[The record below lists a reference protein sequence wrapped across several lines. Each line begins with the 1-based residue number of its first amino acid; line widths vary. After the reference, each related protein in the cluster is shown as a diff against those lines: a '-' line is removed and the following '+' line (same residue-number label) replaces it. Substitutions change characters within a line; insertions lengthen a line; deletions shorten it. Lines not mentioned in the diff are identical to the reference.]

1 MGAIAFQIENRQNT
15 NVDAL
20 MDHIKEYCEER
31 GDIEYKRFNGYRDD
45 MVHYWWKV
53 FKLKELMNENP
64 DAEYI
69 MWFDSDIF
77 IYDFKKDLR
86 DYMTP
91 DLDFVAA
98 HDPDDP
104 KDTEDWF
111 NAGVFCVRNSESGR
125 ALIDKWMSL
134 YDASKWSIGYDG
146 KWTTDDR
153 WAGPNYEQ
161 GAFCEQ
167 ILQKPEFKNKIKI
180 LKSQIFNELFHWKN
194 PPQECFSIHLMR
206 GLAQKIGIQCMWLH
220 RLKAFI
226 WFFVFL
232 VLILVL
238 LLFLRN
244 KV

>member
-1 MGAIAFQIENRQNT
+1 MGALAFQIENRQNP

-31 GDIEYKRFNGYRDD
+31 DIEYKRFDGYRDD

-53 FKLKELMNENP
+53 FKLKELMIENP

-77 IYDFKKDLR
+77 IYDFNKDLR
-86 DYMTP
+86 DYLTP
-91 DLDFVAA
+91 ELDFVAA

-111 NAGVFCVRNSESGR
+111 NAGVFCVRNSESGH
-125 ALIDKWMSL
+125 ALIDKWISL
-134 YDASKWSIGYDG
+134 YDASKWSIGHDG

-167 ILQKPEFKNKIKI
+167 ILQKTEFKHKIKI
-180 LKSQIFNELFHWKN
+180 FPSTTFNELFQWVN
-194 PPQECFSIHLMR
+194 PGPECFSIHLMR
-206 GLAQKIGIQCMWLH
+206 GLAQKIGIQCMWVH
-220 RLKAFI
+220 RAQVLAIILLF
-226 WFFVFL
+226 
-232 VLILVL
+232 VLIMMF
-238 LLFLRN
+238 FLRRTAN
-244 KV
+244 